1 MIIDKDNQLPI
12 DIQIDL
18 VPVFLCGWNDRE
30 VVQIH
35 TKQSLNSQYCGTNL
49 YDAPQRWHCLS
60 GIAGDFECEW
70 LDELLDY
77 MTKTL
82 SYQIW
87 ACDNMTI
94 QRIK

>member
-1 MIIDKDNQLPI
+1 MIIDNDNQLPV

-18 VPVFLCGWNDRE
+18 VAVFLCSWNDRE

-35 TKQSLNSQYCGTNL
+35 TKQSLHAEYCGTNL
-49 YDAPQRWHCLS
+49 YDAPQSWYCLS
-60 GIAGDFECEW
+60 GASDFECEW

-82 SYQIW
+82 SYQLW